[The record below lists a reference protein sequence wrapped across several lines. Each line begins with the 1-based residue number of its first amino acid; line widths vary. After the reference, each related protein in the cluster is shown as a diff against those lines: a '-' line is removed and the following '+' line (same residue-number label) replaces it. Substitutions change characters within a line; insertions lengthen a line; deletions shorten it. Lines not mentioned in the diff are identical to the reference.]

1 MNREYTVLP
10 AFYDELNS
18 DVNYEE
24 YADYLVS
31 HFNVQGAALLDLGCG
46 TGDLSHILA
55 GRGATVIGLD
65 ASSEMLTLA
74 NHKAE
79 KKRLNVFYTCQDM
92 TSFSTG
98 HKYDAVISTFDCL
111 NYLLTKADLTRA
123 FACVANELKAD
134 GVFLFDMNT
143 EYKFKSVYADNSYVL
158 ESDKV
163 FCAWENYYD
172 EKSKKCD
179 FYINIFAKENGL
191 YRRYSEE
198 QTERMFTLA
207 EIKAALKKAGLTLV
221 SVASDFNGSP
231 VTDTTE
237 RYYFA
242 ARLISENITGDTK

>member
-24 YADYLVS
+24 YADYLCG
-31 HFNVQGAALLDLGCG
+31 HFDVHSATLLDLGCG

-55 GRGATVIGLD
+55 KRGATVIGLD

-74 NHKAE
+74 SHKAE

-98 HKYDAVISTFDCL
+98 HVYDAVISTFDCL
-111 NYLLTKADLTRA
+111 NYLLTKADLVRT
-123 FACVANELKAD
+123 FCCVAKELKEG

-143 EYKFKSVYADNSYVL
+143 EYKFKNVYADNSYVL

-179 FYINIFAKENGL
+179 FYINLFAEEKGL

-198 QTERMFTLA
+198 QTERMFTLE
-207 EIKAALKKAGLTLV
+207 EIKTSLNRAGLTLV
-221 SVASDFNGSP
+221 SVSSDFNGTA

-237 RYYFA
+237 RYYFTA
-242 ARLISENITGDTK
+242 CRKTAGSLKN